1 MNHQKIN
8 FKNTKGITLIALV
21 ITIIVLLILAGVTIS
36 ALSGDNG
43 ILTNATKAKE
53 QTEISNEKDAV
64 SLAVGGA
71 LAEDEGNI
79 ITYDNLVKEFDQN
92 PGSGKYTLDGTGPFT
107 VTFTD
112 SGRAYLIDE
121 NGKISEIETGPVEQP
136 EETPELWEA
145 TRTTD
150 SAWYSYVDVTSN
162 TVVKVNS
169 PKLTGGMKPIK
180 YVGPKSD
187 TQTGSK
193 WANAMT
199 SDGSMFVWI
208 PRYAYKITS
217 GYHSDTAG
225 TIEIAF
231 IDTNNRFLNSSDSGE
246 ITENP
251 LEEGAGQ
258 TKWLVHPAFTNKPEN
273 GGWDSELSGIWVG
286 KFETTGDINNL
297 SVKPGVTSVR
307 NQTSNAMYLAG
318 KSATF
323 GEASSESIGS
333 HMIKNSEWGAVAYL
347 SHSKYGVNGA
357 IVNRNTSSSFITGE
371 SSTIETIYRDNKDQS
386 TTGNCYGIYDM
397 VGGAWERVAS
407 YVNYANNSNLQTN
420 GGTNAGDL
428 YGANEEEQKT
438 STKYKTVY
446 EADGTSQANSYNNKA
461 ILMKGDAVY
470 ETSGSYSSSTGSWLG
485 AHSYFPYTSYP
496 FFLRGGGYSGS
507 GSGVFY
513 FNYPDGNT
521 SDSNSFRVSLV
532 V

>member
-1 MNHQKIN
+1 M
-8 FKNTKGITLIALV
+8 
-21 ITIIVLLILAGVTIS
+21 
-36 ALSGDNG
+36 
-43 ILTNATKAKE
+43 TNATKAKE

-64 SLAVGGA
+64 NLAVGGA
-71 LAEDEGNI
+71 LAEDEGNS
-79 ITYDNLVKEFDQN
+79 ITYDNLAKEFDQN
-92 PGSGKYTLDGTGPFT
+92 PGSGKYTLDGSGPFT

-169 PKLTGGMKPIK
+169 PKITGGMKPIK
-180 YVGPKSD
+180 YVGPESE

-193 WANAMT
+193 WANVMT

-217 GYHSDTAG
+217 GYHSSTAG

-251 LEEGAGQ
+251 AEEGAGQ

-286 KFETTGDINNL
+286 KFETTGSIDNL

-307 NQTSNAMYLAG
+307 DQTSNAMYLAG

-323 GEASSESIGS
+323 GESNSESIGS
-333 HMIKNSEWGAVAYL
+333 HMMKNSEWGAVAYL

-357 IVNRNTSSSFITGE
+357 KVANNLSDSYITGGNIDFE
-371 SSTIETIYRDNKDQS
+371 IIYTDNKKQS

-397 VGGAWERVAS
+397 VGGSYERMAS
-407 YVNYANNSNLQTN
+407 YVNYSDNKYLKVN
-420 GGTNAGDL
+420 GGINIGDL
-428 YGANEEEQKT
+428 YGANVVEQST

-446 EADGTSQANSYNNKA
+446 NSINSSTLESYNNA
-461 ILMKGDAVY
+461 QNIKGDGIY
-470 ETSGSYSSSTGSWLG
+470 ETSNGYESINGWLNSR
-485 AHSYFPYTSYP
+485 SYFPASDYP
-496 FFLRGGGYSGS
+496 FFGRSGS
-507 GSGVFY
+507 YADSPAGVFY
-513 FNYPDGNT
+513 FDGAIGDGNSIT
-521 SDSNSFRVSLV
+521 SPRSVISYISYFLI
-532 V
+532 

>member
-1 MNHQKIN
+1 MNYQKKK
-8 FKNTKGITLIALV
+8 FKETKAITLIALV

-64 SLAVGGA
+64 NLAVGGA
-71 LAEDEGNI
+71 LAEDEGNS
-79 ITYDNLVKEFDQN
+79 ITYDNLAKEFNQN
-92 PGSGKYTLDGTGPFT
+92 PGSGKYILDGSGPFT

-121 NGKISEIETGPVEQP
+121 NGKISEVETGPVEQP

-169 PKLTGGMKPIK
+169 PKITGGMKPIK
-180 YVGPKSD
+180 YVGPESD

-217 GYHSDTAG
+217 GYHSSTAG

-251 LEEGAGQ
+251 AEEGAGQ

-273 GGWDSELSGIWVG
+273 GGWDNELSGIWVG
-286 KFETTGDINNL
+286 KFEATGSIDNL

-307 NQTSNAMYLAG
+307 SQTPNAMYLAG

-323 GEASSESIGS
+323 GEASSNSIGS

-357 IVNRNTSSSFITGE
+357 KVDRNTSGSFITGE
-371 SSTIETIYRDNKDQS
+371 TSDIETIYTDNKDQT
-386 TTGNCYGIYDM
+386 TTGNCYGVYDM
-397 VGGAWERVAS
+397 VGGAYEPTAN
-407 YVNYANNSNLQTN
+407 YVNYLNNTYLSNN

-428 YGANEEEQKT
+428 YGANITEQST

-470 ETSGSYSSSTGSWLG
+470 ETSEDYFSATGAWLG
-485 AHSYFPYTSYP
+485 TYSYFPDTVYP
-496 FFLRGGGYSGS
+496 FFRRGGVYSYS
-507 GSGVFY
+507 DSGVFFFY
-513 FNYPDGNT
+513 GT
-521 SDSNSFRVSLV
+521 SGSAGSYDSFRVALV

>member
-169 PKLTGGMKPIK
+169 PKITGGMKPIK
-180 YVGPKSD
+180 YVGPESE

-193 WANAMT
+193 WANVMT

-217 GYHSDTAG
+217 GYHSSTAG

-251 LEEGAGQ
+251 AEEGAGQ

-273 GGWDSELSGIWVG
+273 GGWDSELAGIWVG
-286 KFETTGDINNL
+286 KFEVTGSINNL
-297 SVKPGVTSVR
+297 SVKPGITSVR
-307 NQTSNAMYLAG
+307 SQTSNAMYLAG

-323 GEASSESIGS
+323 GEASSETIGS

-357 IVNRNTSSSFITGE
+357 KVDRNTSSSYITGE
-371 SSTIETIYRDNKDQS
+371 SSTIETIYTDNKDQS
-386 TTGNCYGIYDM
+386 TTGNCYGVYDV

-407 YVNYANNSNLQTN
+407 YVNYVNNSYLQTT
-420 GGTNAGDL
+420 GGINAGDL

-470 ETSGSYSSSTGSWLG
+470 ETSGSYSNSTGAWLG
-485 AHSYFPYTSYP
+485 AYSYFPDTGGP
-496 FFLRGGGYSGS
+496 FFIRGGY
-507 GSGVFY
+507 Y
-513 FNYPDGNT
+513 I
-521 SDSNSFRVSLV
+521 DSNSGGFCFGIANGHASSHGSFRVLLAF
-532 V
+532 